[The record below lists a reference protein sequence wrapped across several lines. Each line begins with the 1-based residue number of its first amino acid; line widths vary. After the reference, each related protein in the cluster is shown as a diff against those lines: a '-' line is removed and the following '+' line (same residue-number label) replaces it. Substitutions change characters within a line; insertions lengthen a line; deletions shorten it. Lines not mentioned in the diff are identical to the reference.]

1 MDRSYPISGDIYS
14 GICLIC
20 YGLLRDPRS
29 GSLCVLGGFGDT
41 KKTESLSQAF
51 TGRYFSL
58 DFKFGNFS
66 YLSDSLNS
74 ISAYCWEH
82 LHPVGF

>member
-1 MDRSYPISGDIYS
+1 MIFILAFVLFAMAYWDTLGQA
-14 GICLIC
+14 
-20 YGLLRDPRS
+20 
-29 GSLCVLGGFGDT
+29 LCVFWEGGVT
-41 KKTESLSQAF
+41 PKKHAESLSQAF

-58 DFKFGNFS
+58 DFKFDNFS